1 MSKVQDLH
9 KEWSRDPDYR
19 AAYDELGPEFDLAR
33 SVIEARVRAGLT
45 QEQLARKM
53 NTTQPAIARLESG
66 GARPSTATLAKLARA
81 TGTRLSIRFE
91 STGDAT

>member
-1 MSKVQDLH
+1 MSKVRDLH
-9 KEWSRDPDYR
+9 KEWSRDPEYR
-19 AAYDELGPEFDLAR
+19 AAYDELGLEFDLAR

-53 NTTQPAIARLESG
+53 KTTQPVIARLESG
-66 GARPSTATLAKLARA
+66 RARPSTTTLTKLARA

-91 STGDAT
+91 AAGDAT

>member
-1 MSKVQDLH
+1 MSKLEDLH

-45 QEQLARKM
+45 QKQLARKM

-66 GARPSTATLAKLARA
+66 KARPSTTTLAKLARA
-81 TGTRLSIRFE
+81 TGTRLIIRFE
-91 STGDAT
+91 VSGDAA

>member
-1 MSKVQDLH
+1 MSKVRDLH
-9 KEWSRDPDYR
+9 KEWRRDPEYR
-19 AAYDELGPEFDLAR
+19 AAYDELGLEFDLAR

-53 NTTQPAIARLESG
+53 KTTQPVIARLESG
-66 GARPSTATLAKLARA
+66 RARPSTTTLTKLARA

-91 STGDAT
+91 AAGDAT